1 MHKAI
6 RKINTRKSV
15 KKKKKRFL
23 FNWSLLALESN
34 SELRDKLPTGPLRF

>member
-15 KKKKKRFL
+15 KKKKRFL